1 MVFGRKKASKE
12 AGPSEKRGLG
22 LRLGKKKSRSKKKK
36 SVEPELVEKNSFEP
50 LEQTQSKPEDGFIS
64 LDIGEEDVA
73 DDNASILTSR
83 FKEYEEEFEQNQSDD
98 DDYGEI
104 PATTGKRKRG
114 DENGGESKKLRM
126 SEFPWLRDHS
136 ATSNMADWLT
146 KEIRDFVAY
155 VSPAEAEIVA
165 RNEAMRRIRELVHE
179 LWEDAE
185 AHVFGSYATD
195 LYLPGSDI
203 DMVILSDSGKYDRR
217 DYLYQLSSKLR
228 SRGIAKRVETIAKAR
243 VPIIKMV
250 EAQTNIHIDISFE
263 KRNGILTVDTINSW
277 KDMFPDLRCFI
288 LVIKQF
294 LARRRLN
301 EVHTGGL
308 GGFSI
313 ICMVVS
319 FLKNHPRVASG
330 ELSVSDNLGVLLIEF
345 FELYGKKFNY
355 DDIGL
360 CMTGRMGYL
369 AKRSNSHLQNKKPF
383 ALAIEDP
390 NDDTNNISRGSFNIA
405 AIKRSFGGAFD
416 ILTARCFDLEEVPFG
431 RRRGKT
437 ILGHLVQLKG
447 PERDFEDSTGRVRNE
462 YADVLVKKASVESSL
477 AGKSENQDKDRPKP
491 RVMYISDS
499 DQESSDD
506 EQDGP
511 DSNVVVISS
520 DEEND
525 SRSSRIQSVDKQTK
539 RDFWL
544 SKGSIS
550 A

>member
-1 MVFGRKKASKE
+1 MVFGRKKAGSQ
-12 AGPSEKRGLG
+12 APDGEKKGLG

-36 SVEPELVEKNSFEP
+36 SVERELTEKNSFEP
-50 LEQTQSKPEDGFIS
+50 LEKVEDKPEDGFIS

-98 DDYGEI
+98 DDYGEV
-104 PATTGKRKRG
+104 PATTGKRKR
-114 DENGGESKKLRM
+114 EEEQNGGEGKKMRM
-126 SEFPWLRDHS
+126 SEIPWLRDHS

-155 VSPAEAEIVA
+155 VSPVEAEIVA

-179 LWEDAE
+179 LWDDAE
-185 AHVFGSYATD
+185 THVFGSYATD

-203 DMVILSDSGKYDRR
+203 DMVILSDSGRYDRR

-263 KRNGILTVDTINSW
+263 KRNGIKTVNTINSW
-277 KDMFPDLRCFI
+277 KEMFPDIRCFI
-288 LVIKQF
+288 LVVKQF

-330 ELSVSDNLGVLLIEF
+330 ELSVSENLGVLLIEF

-355 DDIGL
+355 DDVGL

-369 AKRSNSHLQNKKPF
+369 PKRSNPHLQNKKPF

-405 AIKRSFGGAFD
+405 AIKRAFGGAFD
-416 ILTARCFDLEEVPFG
+416 ILTARCFDLEEVPYG

-447 PERDFEDSTGRVRNE
+447 PARDFEDSTGLVRNE
-462 YADVLVKKASVESSL
+462 YADVLVPKTSVESFPP
-477 AGKSENQDKDRPKP
+477 AGKKDKGKNDDKPK
-491 RVMYISDS
+491 VMYVSDN
-499 DQESSDD
+499 ESSDGE
-506 EQDGP
+506 EQEP
-511 DSNVVVISS
+511 DNNVVVISS

>member
-1 MVFGRKKASKE
+1 MVFGRKKAGSQAPTGGK
-12 AGPSEKRGLG
+12 KGLG
-22 LRLGKKKSRSKKKK
+22 LRLGKKKGRSKNKKG
-36 SVEPELVEKNSFEP
+36 VEPELVEKNSFEP
-50 LEQTQSKPEDGFIS
+50 LEKGEDNKPEDGFIS

-73 DDNASILTSR
+73 DDNASVLTSR
-83 FKEYEEEFEQNQSDD
+83 FKEYEEEFAQNQSDD

-104 PATTGKRKRG
+104 PAAAATTGKRKR
-114 DENGGESKKLRM
+114 EEEQNGGEGKKMRM

-179 LWEDAE
+179 LWDDAE

-228 SRGIAKRVETIAKAR
+228 SRGIAKRIETIAKAR

-263 KRNGILTVDTINSW
+263 KRNGIKTVDTINSW
-277 KDMFPDLRCFI
+277 KEMFPDIRCFI
-288 LVIKQF
+288 LVVKQF

-330 ELSVSDNLGVLLIEF
+330 ELSVGDNLGVLLIEF

-355 DDIGL
+355 DDVGL

-369 AKRSNSHLQNKKPF
+369 SKRSNPHLQNKKPF

-405 AIKRSFGGAFD
+405 AIKRAFGGAFD
-416 ILTARCFDLEEVPFG
+416 ILTARCFDLEEVPYG

-447 PERDFEDSTGRVRNE
+447 PERDFEDSTGLVRNE
-462 YADVLVKKASVESSL
+462 YADVLVPKASVESNL
-477 AGKSENQDKDRPKP
+477 RGNERKEKP
-491 RVMYISDS
+491 RVMYVTDS
-499 DQESSDD
+499 DEESSDD
-506 EQDGP
+506 DQQEP
-511 DSNVVVISS
+511 DNNVVVVSS